1 MTDEAD
7 PARNEAD
14 ENPVRVLCAGTPR
27 EMGRAQGVGV
37 RESIREAS
45 VLLRSLEAFRLR
57 QPGWL
62 PYPAYGRLAEWKARR
77 FLARALRDRPGMRE
91 RLAGLADGA
100 GVRPGTISL
109 FNAMEPLLSAVGG
122 CTACPG
128 ACSAVAVRG
137 KRSAIG
143 EPIVARNFDYL
154 PLVQPLY
161 MIRECRPDGR
171 LRSLEFT
178 TAPLVGAVD
187 GVNEAGLCVAY
198 DYAFAT
204 DEPAVPSPPI
214 SMAIA
219 EALGECRTTAEAAE
233 RIAATPR
240 WGGGLLMLC
249 DAGGDVASLELSSTR
264 SRLRRPRAGE
274 DALFHT
280 NAYSDPHMRE
290 VQIAADAVYTDAA
303 PLPLRGRPLHRSSSR
318 RDRRFRE
325 LLAGGT
331 AFDADAL
338 AALMADHGP
347 DDLPADDTPC
357 VHGSYWNTTAC
368 LQFFPRSRRVRVS
381 YSHACRARYREVRL

>member
-1 MTDEAD
+1 
-7 PARNEAD
+7 
-14 ENPVRVLCAGTPR
+14 
-27 EMGRAQGVGV
+27 MGRAQGAGV
-37 RESIREAS
+37 CDLIREAG

-57 QPGWL
+57 QPRWL
-62 PYPAYGRLAEWKARR
+62 PYPAYCRLAESRARR
-77 FLARALRDRPGMRE
+77 FLGRALRERPAMRE
-91 RLAGLADGA
+91 RLAGLAEGA
-100 GVRPGTISL
+100 GVRHGSACL

-128 ACSAVAVRG
+128 ACSAVAIRG
-137 KRSAIG
+137 TRSANG
-143 EPIVARNFDYL
+143 EPVVARNFDYL

-161 MIRECRPDGR
+161 MLRECRPDGG

-187 GVNEAGLCVAY
+187 GVNEAGLCVVY

-204 DEPAVPSPPI
+204 DEPAGPAPPI

-219 EALGECRTTAEAAE
+219 EALAECRTTAEAAE
-233 RIAATPR
+233 RIAAAPR

-264 SRLRRPRAGE
+264 SRLRRPPAGE

-280 NAYSDPHMRE
+280 NAYSDPHLRE

-325 LLAGGT
+325 LLAGKGG
-331 AFDADAL
+331 FDADAL

-347 DDLPADDTPC
+347 DDAPGDDTPC
-357 VHGSYWNTTAC
+357 VHGPYWNTTAC

-381 YSHACRARYREVRL
+381 YSHACRGSLSGSGPVAPRERRPPGPASIRSSAARSGIGTY

>member
-1 MTDEAD
+1 MINEAD
-7 PARNEAD
+7 PARHETD
-14 ENPVRVLCAGTPR
+14 ENPVRVLCDGSPR
-27 EMGRAQGVGV
+27 AMGRAQGAGM
-37 RESIREAS
+37 RETIREAG

-62 PYPAYGRLAEWKARR
+62 PYPAYLRMAEGTARR
-77 FLARALRDRPGMRE
+77 FLGRALRERPAMRE
-91 RLAGLADGA
+91 RLAGLAEGA
-100 GVRPGTISL
+100 GVRHGSACL

-128 ACSAVAVRG
+128 ACSAVAIRG
-137 KRSAIG
+137 TRSAIG
-143 EPIVARNFDYL
+143 EPVVARNFDYL

-161 MIRECRPDGR
+161 VLRECRPRGG

-187 GVNEAGLCVAY
+187 GMNEAGLCVVY

-204 DEPAVPSPPI
+204 DEPAAPAAPI

-219 EALGECRTTAEAAE
+219 EALAECRTTAEAAE

-264 SRLRRPRAGE
+264 SRLRRPDAGE

-280 NAYSDPHMRE
+280 NAYSDPHMRA

-303 PLPLRGRPLHRSSSR
+303 PLPLRGRPLHQSSSR

-325 LLAGGT
+325 LLAGDD

-347 DDLPADDTPC
+347 DDTPGDDTPC

-381 YSHACRARYREVRL
+381 YSHACRAEYHEVRL